1 MSTDPTR
8 SPDAATTLRPAGFKI
23 TGGKGFHVTF
33 ENGWTVI
40 VQFGGG
46 NYSANY
52 DEPIGGKLLDP
63 SYELPPSATAEIAAW
78 PQEGDWYDFGDD
90 TVAGWKTP
98 ADVLA
103 FMQEIAS
110 K

>member
-1 MSTDPTR
+1 MTSPTNVR
-8 SPDAATTLRPAGFKI
+8 APGFKI
-23 TGGKGFHVTF
+23 TGRRGFHVTF
-33 ENGWTVI
+33 DNGWTVS

-46 NYSANY
+46 NYCANY
-52 DEPIGGKLLDP
+52 NEPIAREHSDP
-63 SYELPPSATAEIAAW
+63 AYVLPPSATAEIAAW
-78 PQEGDWYDFGDD
+78 PQEGEWYDFGGD
-90 TVAGWKTP
+90 TVAGYKTP

>member
-1 MSTDPTR
+1 MNPALGVSD
-8 SPDAATTLRPAGFKI
+8 SEAESRPAGFAI

-33 ENGWTVI
+33 ENGWTVS

-52 DEPIGGKLLDP
+52 DEPIGGRLLDP
-63 SYELPPSATAEIAAW
+63 KYKLPPSATAEIAAW
-78 PQEGDWYDFGDD
+78 PQDGPWYDFGGDL
-90 TVAGWKTP
+90 VAGYKTP

-103 FMQEIAS
+103 FMQEVAA